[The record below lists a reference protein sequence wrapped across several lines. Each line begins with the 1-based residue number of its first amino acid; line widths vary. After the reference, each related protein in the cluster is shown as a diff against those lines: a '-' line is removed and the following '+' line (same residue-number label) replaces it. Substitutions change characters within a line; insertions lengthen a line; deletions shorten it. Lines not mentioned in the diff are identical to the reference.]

1 MTDMKKI
8 KNMIDK
14 VTTLRWMPLLMAL
27 FFASCQSDDLTIPT
41 EMPQGMKTVT
51 VDFQLPEGKP
61 GFEEGETRTT
71 TTDGTWANGDEL
83 LMGLAVYNINES
95 TSVVS
100 NSASV
105 WLTLKYNGSAWDVNV
120 EKSHSCIKLGE
131 AISVKSYKEQPLLT
145 ATQDL
150 SLTSLTLMLDENF
163 GEVDECFVQVFYAPD
178 VEWVVDNE
186 GKESFQL
193 KANATTTAPE
203 EWYAENTNKENS
215 SLSLKWETNL
225 ARLRVKTGVK
235 GDVVKLT
242 SNAFT
247 PNDVAI
253 HNGIYTATTQDDGYA
268 YFYGTMAEQTENFN
282 LELTAIGGTAL
293 DTPVILLEASA
304 LVPVELEAGKAYWLD
319 ASAKRNDVSQ

>member
-1 MTDMKKI
+1 MKTT
-8 KNMIDK
+8 KNMINK

-41 EMPQGMKTVT
+41 DMPQGMKTVT

-61 GFEEGETRTT
+61 GFEEGETRAT

-83 LMGLAVYNINES
+83 LMGLAVRNIDEENL
-95 TSVVS
+95 
-100 NSASV
+100 ASV
-105 WLTLKYNGSAWDVNV
+105 WLTLKYNGSAWNVNV
-120 EKSHSCIKLGE
+120 EKSYSCIKLGK

-163 GEVDECFVQVFYAPD
+163 GEVDEYRMDVYYAPD
-178 VEWVVDNE
+178 IEWVEDNE
-186 GKESFQL
+186 DYVSFQL
-193 KANATTTAPE
+193 KDNATTAPE
-203 EWYAENTNKENS
+203 EWYAEDTNKENS

-235 GDVVKLT
+235 GDVVTLT

-247 PNDVAI
+247 PNDLAI

-268 YFYGTMAEQTENFN
+268 YFYGTMAEQTENFK
-282 LELTAIGGTAL
+282 LELTKIGDTAL
-293 DTPVILLEASA
+293 ATPVTLLEASA
-304 LVPVELEAGKAYWLD
+304 LVPVKLEAGKAYWLD
-319 ASAKRNDVSQ
+319 ASAKRNDVSQQ